1 VIRHIVRLLWHR
13 KRHNVL
19 IGLEIFISYLVLF
32 GVMLFAVSYA
42 TYYRYPLGYD
52 INRVWRVG
60 IRSDFRNDRED
71 DKAAARQAV
80 QQVLL
85 ALRDLPEIEA
95 VAGAF
100 TAPYENASWG
110 SGMKVGGKQYDYGV
124 NEVTDAYR
132 DVIDLKLVAGRW
144 FSKDDDSVSWNPV
157 VMNAMLAREMF
168 GTTNAVGKSFRRD
181 PDPHDKDLSPE
192 DRTRML
198 REMRVVGVIEDFR
211 QHGELSRPENFMF
224 NRMRLD
230 DPEKGAP
237 RELVLKVRPGTTAD
251 FEEKLVKTMQA
262 AAHDWSFDVQ
272 ETAAL
277 RRQNL
282 RNYLVPL
289 AAIGIVAGF
298 LLVMVA
304 LGLTGVLWQN
314 ITQRTREIGLRR
326 AKGATRINVHTQI
339 LAELMVITT
348 GALLIAMA
356 LVAQAP
362 LLPWQVPARVIPPPS
377 VMLISMALSA
387 ACIYGL
393 TLLCGWYPSRLATS
407 VDPADALRYE

>member
-1 VIRHIVRLLWHR
+1 
-13 KRHNVL
+13 
-19 IGLEIFISYLVLF
+19 
-32 GVMLFAVSYA
+32 
-42 TYYRYPLGYD
+42 
-52 INRVWRVG
+52 
-60 IRSDFRNDRED
+60 
-71 DKAAARQAV
+71 
-80 QQVLL
+80 
-85 ALRDLPEIEA
+85 
-95 VAGAF
+95 
-100 TAPYENASWG
+100 
-110 SGMKVGGKQYDYGV
+110 
-124 NEVTDAYR
+124 
-132 DVIDLKLVAGRW
+132 
-144 FSKDDDSVSWNPV
+144 
-157 VMNAMLAREMF
+157 
-168 GTTNAVGKSFRRD
+168 
-181 PDPHDKDLSPE
+181 
-192 DRTRML
+192 
-198 REMRVVGVIEDFR
+198 
-211 QHGELSRPENFMF
+211 MF

-407 VDPADALRYE
+407 VDPAEALRYE